1 LNGPRTSVKIDIK
14 RGYFDMAI
22 VEVLVLDGASLSS
35 VAITLD
41 LLATAN
47 RIRRSAGRAPAF
59 EVRIAGSAGPALKAY
74 LNTGKEP
81 EGQANIV
88 IVPGLT
94 LTDEGAVSTGLATP
108 GAADARERLRAAHA
122 AGAEIASS
130 CSGTFLVASA
140 GLLDDRRAT
149 TAWWL
154 APLFHRH
161 YPAVKLDTGAMVVV
175 DGPMV
180 TAGAAMAQLD
190 LMLSIIARH
199 AGAALASRCARY
211 LVLDERRSQARYMAL
226 GFLAASDERVARAE
240 RWALDHLA
248 EAFPISALADAAGLT
263 QRTFARRVQQATGC
277 SPVRFL
283 QHLRTGRAVEL
294 LETTRLSFDEVA
306 VQVGYADTSTL
317 RRLMQREGAG
327 GVKQIRG
334 RSAAS
339 AV

>member
-1 LNGPRTSVKIDIK
+1 
-14 RGYFDMAI
+14 
-22 VEVLVLDGASLSS
+22 VLEGASLSS

-47 RIRRSAGRAPAF
+47 RIRRGAGRAAAF
-59 EVRIAGSAGPALKAY
+59 DVRIAGSGGPALRTFLTDPPPSSRGPAD
-74 LNTGKEP
+74 
-81 EGQANIV
+81 IV
-88 IVPGLT
+88 VVPGLS
-94 LTDEGAVSTGLATP
+94 LTDEAAVLAGLATS
-108 GAADARERLRAAHA
+108 GAEEARLRLRAAHA

-140 GLLDDRRAT
+140 GLLDHRRAT

-161 YPAVKLDTGAMVVV
+161 YPAVTLDTRSMVVV
-175 DGPMV
+175 DGAMT

-199 AGAALASRCARY
+199 AGAALANRCAHY

-226 GFLAASDERVARAE
+226 AFLTASDERVARAE
-240 RWALDHLA
+240 RWAVEHLA
-248 EAFPISALADAAGLT
+248 ESFPVSALADAAGLT
-263 QRTFARRVQQATGC
+263 QRTFARRVRQATGC

-283 QHLRTGRAVEL
+283 QRLRTERAVEL

-306 VQVGYADTSTL
+306 EKVGYSDTSTL
-317 RRLMQREGAG
+317 RRLMQREGVG
-327 GVKQIRG
+327 GVKQVRG
-334 RSAAS
+334 RVRPEARA
-339 AV
+339 